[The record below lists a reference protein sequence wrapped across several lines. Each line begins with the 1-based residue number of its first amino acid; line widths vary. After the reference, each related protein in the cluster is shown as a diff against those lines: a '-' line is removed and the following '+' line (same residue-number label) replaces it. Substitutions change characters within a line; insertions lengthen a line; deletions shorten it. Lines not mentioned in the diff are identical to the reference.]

1 MLILRLHGPF
11 HQRLLRVNAVLL
23 ASNAAEPLLER
34 VAHARAAAPNA
45 RGTGFW
51 LEGVLCRHGAG
62 RVYVTD

>member
-23 ASNAAEPLLER
+23 ASNAAEPLLQG
-34 VAHARAAAPNA
+34 VAHARAAAPDSGCM
-45 RGTGFW
+45 RFG

-62 RVYVTD
+62 CVYVAD